1 MLSCLQFALG
11 EFFLKVKL
19 NSDLIH
25 FSWMTRKAYTHQS
38 HDHTLILVP
47 AVYTLDHRSHEHA
60 LGLAAHL
67 DVIVDK
73 SIPKITK

>member
-1 MLSCLQFALG
+1 
-11 EFFLKVKL
+11 
-19 NSDLIH
+19 
-25 FSWMTRKAYTHQS
+25 MTRKAYTNQS

-73 SIPKITK
+73 SIPNITK